1 MPTKV
6 YTGSTISK
14 EGGFRR
20 IAIHEKEIHNTTA
33 TAANAKHYTFCR
45 KDSVASNFRVVG
57 LWRNPALL
65 DGKTSNQ
72 DVKRWLPVFFEGLL
86 IFYFGTCHKTNRI
99 YGDRAFLCSNGSYR
113 LVREVQEGL
122 SLPVFHAHLLDQ
134 KKEMA

>member
-1 MPTKV
+1 MRQLNADKN
-6 YTGSTISK
+6 STISK

-65 DGKTSNQ
+65 
-72 DVKRWLPVFFEGLL
+72 
-86 IFYFGTCHKTNRI
+86 
-99 YGDRAFLCSNGSYR
+99 NG
-113 LVREVQEGL
+113 
-122 SLPVFHAHLLDQ
+122 
-134 KKEMA
+134 